1 MATAT
6 LEAETRTA
14 RTNRTAT
21 TMTVGNRTFTT
32 ELSAQQA
39 SERLVELVENG
50 TIRNSFA
57 ADLAR
62 QIQHRGWVSP
72 KQIAWVQK
80 FVADIDQPVLPAG
93 GNVPGSVGTGGSNM
107 VKIVEHFTTARE
119 NLKYP
124 KIVVTDPETDIT
136 LCLKP
141 AGQRS
146 KYFGSII
153 VTSDRSYDATY
164 YGHIRVDGTFI
175 PAGRAPN
182 EQREV
187 VALLERIAV
196 DPAGELGRL
205 GKASGC
211 CCFCQRELTDDR
223 STYVGYGPICAKKWG
238 LVWGEKNEKSTTA
251 NDTDSG
257 ATSGEGGAL

>member
-6 LEAETRTA
+6 LETETS
-14 RTNRTAT
+14 TNRAT
-21 TMTVGNRTFTT
+21 RITMTVGNRTFTT

-62 QIQHRGWVSP
+62 QIQNRGWVSP
-72 KQIAWVQK
+72 KQIQWVQK

-93 GNVPGSVGTGGSNM
+93 GNVPGSVGSVGSNM
-107 VKIVEHFTTARE
+107 VKIVEHFATARE

-124 KIVVTDPETDIT
+124 KIVVTDPATDIT

-164 YGHIRVDGTFI
+164 YGHIRADGTFI

-211 CCFCQRELTDDR
+211 CCFCRIALTDER
-223 STYVGYGPICAKKWG
+223 STKVGYGPICAKKWG
-238 LVWGEKNEKSTTA
+238 LAWGEKNDGA
-251 NDTDSG
+251 NETDSG
-257 ATSGEGGAL
+257 ATSGEGGAQ